1 MQSTNVPRLTRVLL
15 FLTLASAAAAAQA
28 QAYPVKPVRMIV
40 PFAQRR
46 GPGSLRGGLFGGGDG
61 ALLPG
66 WWHGVLQRLAI
77 AIFALASFSAA
88 AVAAQQYPTKP
99 VRLIV
104 PFAPGGNTDIIA
116 RIVAP
121 GMSKALGQQ
130 IVIENRGGAGS
141 MIGTE
146 VASKS
151 PPDGYTL
158 LMVSA
163 AHVINPAMVK
173 TLPFDPVR
181 SFAAISKVADVPA
194 ALVVHPSL
202 PVSNVKQLIAL
213 ARARPGQLNYSSAG
227 RGSIGHLSAELLGS
241 LARIQMTHVPYKG
254 AGPALV
260 DTIAGHVEL
269 LISSMPAVIP
279 HARAGKLRMIGQAGE
294 KRSPAAPDVPTMIEA
309 GVPGFVVTAG
319 FGLFAPA
326 GTPRPAIDRVL
337 AALKASLSDPGVRN
351 RLSGEGAEPVGSTPE
366 EYEQFTRSE
375 IEKWIKVAR
384 GAGIQP
390 E

>member
-1 MQSTNVPRLTRVLL
+1 MKSIHAPQLVPALL
-15 FLTLASAAAAAQA
+15 VLTLIGAAWTVQA
-28 QAYPVKPVRMIV
+28 QTYPVKPVRM
-40 PFAQRR
+40 
-46 GPGSLRGGLFGGGDG
+46 
-61 ALLPG
+61 
-66 WWHGVLQRLAI
+66 
-77 AIFALASFSAA
+77 
-88 AVAAQQYPTKP
+88 
-99 VRLIV
+99 IV

-116 RIVAP
+116 RIVTP

-130 IVIENRGGAGS
+130 IIIENRGGAGS
-141 MIGTE
+141 MIGTD
-146 VASKS
+146 VAAKS

-173 TLPFDPVR
+173 SLPFDPVG
-181 SFAAISKVADVPA
+181 SFAAISKVADVPS

-202 PVSNVKQLIAL
+202 PVKNVKELVAL
-213 ARARPGQLNYSSAG
+213 AKARPGQLNYGSAG

-241 LARIQMTHVPYKG
+241 LARIKMTHVPYKG

-260 DTIAGHVEL
+260 DTMAGHVEL
-269 LISSMPAVIP
+269 LISSMPAVIGQS
-279 HARAGKLRMIGQAGE
+279 RAGKLRMIAQGGE
-294 KRSPAAPDVPTMIEA
+294 KRSAAAKDVPTMIEA

-337 AALKASLSDPGVRN
+337 AALKASLSDTNVAK
-351 RLSGEGAEPVGSTPE
+351 RLSGEGADPVGSTPD
-366 EYEQFTRSE
+366 EYDRFTRAE

-384 GAGIQP
+384 AAGIQP

>member
-1 MQSTNVPRLTRVLL
+1 MRLGRDLL
-15 FLTLASAAAAAQA
+15 FVALSGGALAAAHAQT
-28 QAYPVKPVRMIV
+28 YPVKAVRM
-40 PFAQRR
+40 
-46 GPGSLRGGLFGGGDG
+46 
-61 ALLPG
+61 
-66 WWHGVLQRLAI
+66 
-77 AIFALASFSAA
+77 
-88 AVAAQQYPTKP
+88 
-99 VRLIV
+99 IV

-116 RIVAP
+116 RIVVP
-121 GMSKALGQQ
+121 DMSKALGQQ
-130 IVIENRGGAGS
+130 IIIDNRGGAGS

-173 TLPFDPVR
+173 NLPFDPVR

-202 PVSNVKQLIAL
+202 PVRNVKQLIAL
-213 ARARPGQLNYSSAG
+213 AKSRPGELNYSSAG

-241 LARIQMTHVPYKG
+241 MAKVKMTHVPYKG
-254 AGPALV
+254 AGPAIV
-260 DTIAGHVEL
+260 DTVAGHVEL
-269 LISSMPAVIP
+269 VISSMPAVIGYS
-279 HARAGKLRMIGQAGE
+279 RAGRLRMIAQGGE
-294 KRSPAAPDVPTMIEA
+294 KRSAAAKDVPTMIEA
-309 GVPGFVVTAG
+309 GVSGFVVTAG

-337 AALKASLSDPGVRN
+337 AAVKASLSNPGVRDQ
-351 RLSGEGAEPVGSTPE
+351 LSGQGADPVGSTPE
-366 EYEQFTRSE
+366 EYAAFTASE
-375 IEKWIKVAR
+375 VAKWKKVALA
-384 GAGIQP
+384 AGIQP

>member
-1 MQSTNVPRLTRVLL
+1 MKPTIAPRPGRALLVLALSVAAGAAPAQS
-15 FLTLASAAAAAQA
+15 
-28 QAYPVKPVRMIV
+28 YPVKPVRM
-40 PFAQRR
+40 
-46 GPGSLRGGLFGGGDG
+46 
-61 ALLPG
+61 
-66 WWHGVLQRLAI
+66 
-77 AIFALASFSAA
+77 
-88 AVAAQQYPTKP
+88 
-99 VRLIV
+99 IV

-121 GMSKALGQQ
+121 DMSKSLGQQ

-141 MIGTE
+141 MIGTDI
-146 VASKS
+146 AAKS
-151 PPDGYTL
+151 APDGYTL

-173 TLPFDPVR
+173 SLPFDPVR
-181 SFAAISKVADVPA
+181 SFAAISKVADVPS

-202 PVSNVKQLIAL
+202 PVKTVKQLLAL

-227 RGSIGHLSAELLGS
+227 RGSIGHLAAELLGS
-241 LARIQMTHVPYKG
+241 MTKTRMTHVPYKG
-254 AGPALV
+254 AGPAIV

-269 LISSMPAVIP
+269 VISSMPAVIG
-279 HARAGKLRMIGQAGE
+279 HARAGKLRMIAQGGE
-294 KRSPAAPDVPTMIEA
+294 KRAAAAADVPTMIES

-326 GTPRPAIDRVL
+326 GTPRPAVDRVL
-337 AALKASLSDPGVRN
+337 AALKAALSNPAVRQ

-366 EYEQFTRSE
+366 EYDQFTRAE
-375 IEKWIKVAR
+375 IAKWIKVAR
-384 GAGIQP
+384 AAGIRP

>member
-1 MQSTNVPRLTRVLL
+1 MRHPFTSWTAHGLL
-15 FLTLASAAAAAQA
+15 FLALAGAAAATAHAQG
-28 QAYPVKPVRMIV
+28 YPAKPVRM
-40 PFAQRR
+40 
-46 GPGSLRGGLFGGGDG
+46 
-61 ALLPG
+61 
-66 WWHGVLQRLAI
+66 
-77 AIFALASFSAA
+77 
-88 AVAAQQYPTKP
+88 
-99 VRLIV
+99 IV

-121 GMSKALGQQ
+121 EMAKSLGQQ

-141 MIGTE
+141 LIGTE
-146 VASKS
+146 AAAKS
-151 PPDGYTL
+151 PADGYTL

-173 TLPFDPVR
+173 NLPFDPVK
-181 SFAAISKVADVPA
+181 SFAAISMVADVPS

-202 PVSNVKQLIAL
+202 PVTTVKQLIAL
-213 ARARPGQLNYSSAG
+213 ARARPGELNYSSAG

-241 LARIQMTHVPYKG
+241 IAKIRMTHVPYKG

-260 DTIAGHVEL
+260 DTMAGHVQL
-269 LISSMPAVIP
+269 LLSSMPAVIGFS
-279 HARAGKLRMIGQAGE
+279 REGKLRMIAQGGE
-294 KRSPAAPDVPTMIEA
+294 KRSAAAKDVPTMIES

-337 AALKASLSDPGVRN
+337 AALKASLSGAGVRE
-351 RLSGEGAEPVGSTPE
+351 RLSGQGAEPVGSTPE
-366 EYEQFTRSE
+366 EYAAFTASE
-375 IEKWIKVAR
+375 IRKWVKVAR

>member
-1 MQSTNVPRLTRVLL
+1 MKMQQFKPWCGALMVS
-15 FLTLASAAAAAQA
+15 TLAVVTCNAQA
-28 QAYPVKPVRMIV
+28 QSYPSKTVRM
-40 PFAQRR
+40 
-46 GPGSLRGGLFGGGDG
+46 
-61 ALLPG
+61 
-66 WWHGVLQRLAI
+66 
-77 AIFALASFSAA
+77 
-88 AVAAQQYPTKP
+88 
-99 VRLIV
+99 IV

-130 IVIENRGGAGS
+130 IIIDNRGGAGS
-141 MIGTE
+141 MLGTDM
-146 VASKS
+146 AAKS

-173 TLPFDPVR
+173 KLPFDPVK
-181 SFAAISKVADVPA
+181 SFAAISKVADVPSA
-194 ALVVHPSL
+194 IVVHPSL
-202 PVSNVKQLIAL
+202 PVKNAKQLIAL
-213 ARARPGQLNYSSAG
+213 AKSKPGMLNYGSAG

-241 LARIQMTHVPYKG
+241 VAQIKMTHVPYKG

-260 DTIAGHVEL
+260 DTMAGHVEL
-269 LISSMPAVIP
+269 LISSMPAIIGQS
-279 HARAGKLRMIGQAGE
+279 RSGKLRMIAQGGE
-294 KRSPAAPDVPTMIEA
+294 KRSPAAADVPTMIES

-337 AALKASLSDPGVRN
+337 GALKTSLSDQATRE
-351 RLSGEGAEPVGSTPE
+351 RLSGEGADPVGSTPE
-366 EYEQFTRSE
+366 EYDQFTKTE

-384 GAGIQP
+384 AAGIQP

>member
-1 MQSTNVPRLTRVLL
+1 MKSNTVPRLARVLL
-15 FLTLASAAAAAQA
+15 FLSLAGTAWAAQA
-28 QAYPVKPVRMIV
+28 QAYPTKPVRM
-40 PFAQRR
+40 
-46 GPGSLRGGLFGGGDG
+46 
-61 ALLPG
+61 
-66 WWHGVLQRLAI
+66 
-77 AIFALASFSAA
+77 
-88 AVAAQQYPTKP
+88 
-99 VRLIV
+99 IV

-121 GMSKALGQQ
+121 GMSKDLGQQ

-141 MIGTE
+141 MIGTA
-146 VASKS
+146 VAAKS

-173 TLPFDPVR
+173 QLPFDPVR

-202 PVSNVKQLIAL
+202 PVKTVKDLVAL
-213 ARARPGQLNYSSAG
+213 AKTHPGKLNYGSAG

-241 LARIQMTHVPYKG
+241 LARIKMTHVPYKG

-260 DTIAGHVEL
+260 DTMAGHVEL
-269 LISSMPAVIP
+269 LISSMPAVIGQS
-279 HARAGKLRMIGQAGE
+279 RAGKLRMIAQGGE
-294 KRSPAAPDVPTMIEA
+294 KRSAAAKDVPTMIEG
-309 GVPGFVVTAG
+309 GVPGFNVTAG

-337 AALKASLSDPGVRN
+337 AALKTSLSDDSVRK

-366 EYEQFTRSE
+366 EYERFTRSE

>member
-1 MQSTNVPRLTRVLL
+1 MKSTNAPRLIRVLL
-15 FLTLASAAAAAQA
+15 LLVLSGTAWAAQP
-28 QAYPVKPVRMIV
+28 QAYPVKPVRM
-40 PFAQRR
+40 
-46 GPGSLRGGLFGGGDG
+46 
-61 ALLPG
+61 
-66 WWHGVLQRLAI
+66 
-77 AIFALASFSAA
+77 
-88 AVAAQQYPTKP
+88 
-99 VRLIV
+99 IV

-130 IVIENRGGAGS
+130 IIIDNRGGAGS
-141 MIGTE
+141 MLGTDM
-146 VASKS
+146 AAKS
-151 PPDGYTL
+151 PADGYTL

-173 TLPFDPVR
+173 KLPFDPVK
-181 SFAAISKVADVPA
+181 SFAAISKVADVPSA
-194 ALVVHPSL
+194 IVVHPSL
-202 PVSNVKQLIAL
+202 PVKNAKQLIAL
-213 ARARPGQLNYSSAG
+213 AKASPGKLNYSSAG

-241 LARIQMTHVPYKG
+241 VAQIKMTHVPYKG

-260 DTIAGHVEL
+260 DTMAGHVEL
-269 LISSMPAVIP
+269 LISSMPAVIGQS
-279 HARAGKLRMIGQAGE
+279 RAGKLRMIAQGGE
-294 KRSPAAPDVPTMIEA
+294 KRSPAAADVPTMIES

-337 AALKASLSDPGVRN
+337 AALKASLSDQNTRE
-351 RLSGEGAEPVGSTPE
+351 RLSGEGADPVGGTPE
-366 EYEQFTRSE
+366 EYEQFTRNE

-384 GAGIQP
+384 AAGIQP

>member
-1 MQSTNVPRLTRVLL
+1 MRALIFVRLARALL
-15 FLTLASAAAAAQA
+15 FLTLAASTWAVQA
-28 QAYPVKPVRMIV
+28 QSYPVKPVRM
-40 PFAQRR
+40 
-46 GPGSLRGGLFGGGDG
+46 
-61 ALLPG
+61 
-66 WWHGVLQRLAI
+66 
-77 AIFALASFSAA
+77 
-88 AVAAQQYPTKP
+88 
-99 VRLIV
+99 IV

-121 GMSKALGQQ
+121 GMSKDLGQQ
-130 IVIENRGGAGS
+130 IIIENRGGAGS

-173 TLPFDPVR
+173 NLPFDPVR
-181 SFAAISKVADVPA
+181 SFAAISKVADVPS
-194 ALVVHPSL
+194 ALVIHPSL
-202 PVSNVKQLIAL
+202 PVKSVKELIVL
-213 ARARPGQLNYSSAG
+213 ARAHPGKLNYGSAG

-241 LARIQMTHVPYKG
+241 LAQIQMTHIPYKG
-254 AGPALV
+254 AGPALI
-260 DTIAGHVEL
+260 DTMAGHVEL
-269 LISSMPAVIP
+269 LISSMPAVINQS
-279 HARAGKLRMIGQAGE
+279 RAGKLRMLAQGGE
-294 KRSPAAPDVPTMIEA
+294 TRSPAAPQVPTMIES

-326 GTPRPAIDRVL
+326 GTPRAVIDRVH
-337 AALKASLSDPGVRN
+337 AALGASLSDPNVVKQ
-351 RLSGEGAEPVGSTPE
+351 LSDQGADPVGSTPE
-366 EYEQFTRSE
+366 EYEAFTKSE

-384 GAGIQP
+384 GAGIQA

>member
-1 MQSTNVPRLTRVLL
+1 MKSKTVSQLVRALL
-15 FLTLASAAAAAQA
+15 FLSLSGTAWAAQA

-40 PFAQRR
+40 PFA
-46 GPGSLRGGLFGGGDG
+46 
-61 ALLPG
+61 
-66 WWHGVLQRLAI
+66 
-77 AIFALASFSAA
+77 
-88 AVAAQQYPTKP
+88 
-99 VRLIV
+99 
-104 PFAPGGNTDIIA
+104 PGGNVDIIA

-141 MIGTE
+141 LIGTE
-146 VASKS
+146 AAAKS
-151 PPDGYTL
+151 APDGYTL

-181 SFAAISKVADVPA
+181 SFAAISKVADVPS

-202 PVSNVKQLIAL
+202 PVKTAKDLIAL
-213 ARARPGQLNYSSAG
+213 ARAHPGKLNYGSAG
-227 RGSIGHLSAELLGS
+227 RGSIGHLSGELLGS
-241 LARIQMTHVPYKG
+241 LARIKMTHVPYKG

-269 LISSMPAVIP
+269 LISSMPAVIA
-279 HARAGKLRMIGQAGE
+279 HSRTGKLRMIAQGGE
-294 KRSPAAPDVPTMIEA
+294 KRSPAAADVPTMIEA
-309 GVPGFVVTAG
+309 GVTGFVVTAG

-326 GTPRPAIDRVL
+326 GTSRPTIDRVL
-337 AALKASLSDPGVRN
+337 AALKASLSDESVRK

-384 GAGIQP
+384 AAGIQP

>member
-1 MQSTNVPRLTRVLL
+1 
-15 FLTLASAAAAAQA
+15 
-28 QAYPVKPVRMIV
+28 
-40 PFAQRR
+40 
-46 GPGSLRGGLFGGGDG
+46 
-61 ALLPG
+61 
-66 WWHGVLQRLAI
+66 
-77 AIFALASFSAA
+77 
-88 AVAAQQYPTKP
+88 
-99 VRLIV
+99 
-104 PFAPGGNTDIIA
+104 
-116 RIVAP
+116 
-121 GMSKALGQQ
+121 
-130 IVIENRGGAGS
+130 
-141 MIGTE
+141 
-146 VASKS
+146 
-151 PPDGYTL
+151 
-158 LMVSA
+158 
-163 AHVINPAMVK
+163 MVK
-173 TLPFDPVR
+173 KLPFDPVR
-181 SFAAISKVADVPA
+181 SFTAISKVADVPA

-202 PVSNVKQLIAL
+202 PVKSVKELVAL
-213 ARARPGQLNYSSAG
+213 ARANPGKLNYGSAG

-241 LARIQMTHVPYKG
+241 LAKIKMTHVPYKG

-279 HARAGKLRMIGQAGE
+279 HARAGKLRMIGQAGD
-294 KRSPAAPDVPTMIEA
+294 KRSAAAPDVPTMIEG

-337 AALKASLSDPGVRN
+337 AALKASLSDPNVRN

-366 EYEQFTRSE
+366 EYERFTRSE

>member
-1 MQSTNVPRLTRVLL
+1 MIVPDRVPALIRVLV
-15 FLTLASAAAAAQA
+15 AAALAGAAAGAHA
-28 QAYPVKPVRMIV
+28 QAYPVKPVRM
-40 PFAQRR
+40 
-46 GPGSLRGGLFGGGDG
+46 
-61 ALLPG
+61 
-66 WWHGVLQRLAI
+66 
-77 AIFALASFSAA
+77 
-88 AVAAQQYPTKP
+88 
-99 VRLIV
+99 IV

-121 GMSKALGQQ
+121 GMSKDLGQQ

-146 VASKS
+146 LAAKA

-173 TLPFDPVR
+173 KLPFDPVN
-181 SFAAISKVADVPA
+181 SFAAISKVADVPS

-202 PVSNVKQLIAL
+202 PVKTVKDLVAL
-213 ARARPGQLNYSSAG
+213 ARARPGQLNYGSAG

-241 LARIQMTHVPYKG
+241 LAKIRMTHVPYKG

-260 DTIAGHVEL
+260 DAMAGHVEL
-269 LISSMPAVIP
+269 LISSMPAVIGQS
-279 HARAGKLRMIGQAGE
+279 RAGRLRMIAQGGE
-294 KRSPAAPDVPTMIEA
+294 KRSSAAPDVPTMIEG

-326 GTPRPAIDRVL
+326 GTPRPVIDRVL
-337 AALKASLSDPGVRN
+337 AALKASLADAGVRA
-351 RLSGEGAEPVGSTPE
+351 RLSGEGADPVGSTPE

-375 IEKWIKVAR
+375 IQKWIKVAR
-384 GAGIQP
+384 AAGIEP

>member
-1 MQSTNVPRLTRVLL
+1 MISTTVSRLAGVPLLAVLAA
-15 FLTLASAAAAAQA
+15 LASEAQA

-40 PFAQRR
+40 PFA
-46 GPGSLRGGLFGGGDG
+46 
-61 ALLPG
+61 
-66 WWHGVLQRLAI
+66 
-77 AIFALASFSAA
+77 
-88 AVAAQQYPTKP
+88 
-99 VRLIV
+99 
-104 PFAPGGNTDIIA
+104 PGGNTDIIA
-116 RIVAP
+116 RIVVP

-141 MIGTE
+141 MIGTD
-146 VASKS
+146 VAAKS

-173 TLPFDPVR
+173 KLPFDPVK
-181 SFAAISKVADVPA
+181 SFAAISKVADVPS

-202 PVSNVKQLIAL
+202 PVKSVKELVAL
-213 ARARPGQLNYSSAG
+213 AKANPGRLNYSSAG
-227 RGSIGHLSAELLGS
+227 RGSIGHLSAELLAS
-241 LARIQMTHVPYKG
+241 MTRIKMTHVPYKG
-254 AGPALV
+254 AGPAVV
-260 DTIAGHVEL
+260 DAMAGHVEL
-269 LISSMPAVIP
+269 LISSMPAVIGF
-279 HARAGKLRMIGQAGE
+279 ARSGRLRMIAQGGE
-294 KRSPAAPDVPTMIEA
+294 KRSPAAADVPTMIEA

-337 AALKASLSDPGVRN
+337 GALKASLSDASVRE
-351 RLSGEGAEPVGSTPE
+351 RLSSEGADPVGSTPE
-366 EYEQFTRSE
+366 EYDRFTRSE

-384 GAGIQP
+384 AAGIQP

>member
-1 MQSTNVPRLTRVLL
+1 MKSTNVPRLVRVLL
-15 FLTLASAAAAAQA
+15 VLALSGAAWAAQA
-28 QAYPVKPVRMIV
+28 QAYPVKPVRM
-40 PFAQRR
+40 
-46 GPGSLRGGLFGGGDG
+46 
-61 ALLPG
+61 
-66 WWHGVLQRLAI
+66 
-77 AIFALASFSAA
+77 
-88 AVAAQQYPTKP
+88 
-99 VRLIV
+99 IV

>member
-1 MQSTNVPRLTRVLL
+1 MKSKSVPQLIRALL
-15 FLTLASAAAAAQA
+15 FLALAGTAWGAPA
-28 QAYPVKPVRMIV
+28 QAYPAKPVRM
-40 PFAQRR
+40 
-46 GPGSLRGGLFGGGDG
+46 
-61 ALLPG
+61 
-66 WWHGVLQRLAI
+66 
-77 AIFALASFSAA
+77 
-88 AVAAQQYPTKP
+88 
-99 VRLIV
+99 IV

-116 RIVAP
+116 RIVSP
-121 GMSKALGQQ
+121 GMSKDLGQQ

-141 MIGTE
+141 MIGT
-146 VASKS
+146 ALAAKS
-151 PPDGYTL
+151 PPDGYTI

-173 TLPFDPVR
+173 NLPFDPVR

-202 PVSNVKQLIAL
+202 PVKTVKELVAL
-213 ARARPGQLNYSSAG
+213 AKARPGELNYGSAG

-241 LARIQMTHVPYKG
+241 LAGIKMTHVPYKG

-260 DTIAGHVEL
+260 DTLAGHVEL

-279 HARAGKLRMIGQAGE
+279 QSRAGKLRMIGQAGE

-309 GVPGFVVTAG
+309 GVPRFVVTAG

-337 AALKASLSDPGVRN
+337 AALKATLSDPGVRD

-366 EYEQFTRSE
+366 QYEQFTRSE

-384 GAGIQP
+384 AAGIQP

>member
-1 MQSTNVPRLTRVLL
+1 MNTKTVPLLVRVLL
-15 FLTLASAAAAAQA
+15 FPALAATAWGAQA
-28 QAYPVKPVRMIV
+28 QAYPVKPVRM
-40 PFAQRR
+40 
-46 GPGSLRGGLFGGGDG
+46 
-61 ALLPG
+61 
-66 WWHGVLQRLAI
+66 
-77 AIFALASFSAA
+77 
-88 AVAAQQYPTKP
+88 
-99 VRLIV
+99 IV

-141 MIGTE
+141 MIGT
-146 VASKS
+146 AIAAKS
-151 PPDGYTL
+151 PPDGYTI

-173 TLPFDPVR
+173 KLPFDPVK
-181 SFAAISKVADVPA
+181 SFVAISKVADVPA

-202 PVSNVKQLIAL
+202 PVKSVKELVAL
-213 ARARPGQLNYSSAG
+213 AKARPGELNYGSAG

-241 LARIQMTHVPYKG
+241 LAKIKMTHVPYKG

-294 KRSPAAPDVPTMIEA
+294 KRSPAAPGVPTMIEG

-337 AALKASLSDPGVRN
+337 AALKSSLSDPNVRQ
-351 RLSGEGAEPVGSTPE
+351 RLSSEGAEPVGSTPE
-366 EYEQFTRSE
+366 EYERFTRSE

>member
-1 MQSTNVPRLTRVLL
+1 MRSRSLLRLIRALL
-15 FLTLASAAAAAQA
+15 ILALAGTAWGAQA
-28 QAYPVKPVRMIV
+28 Q
-40 PFAQRR
+40 
-46 GPGSLRGGLFGGGDG
+46 D
-61 ALLPG
+61 
-66 WWHGVLQRLAI
+66 
-77 AIFALASFSAA
+77 
-88 AVAAQQYPTKP
+88 YPTKP
-99 VRLIV
+99 VRMIV

-121 GMSKALGQQ
+121 GMSKNLGHQ
-130 IVIENRGGAGS
+130 IIIENRGGAGS
-141 MIGTE
+141 MIGT
-146 VASKS
+146 ALAAKS
-151 PPDGYTL
+151 PPDGYTI

-173 TLPFDPVR
+173 DLPFDPVR

-202 PVSNVKQLIAL
+202 PVKSVKELVAL
-213 ARARPGQLNYSSAG
+213 AKSHPGKLNYGSAG

-241 LARIQMTHVPYKG
+241 LAKIKMTHVPYKG

-260 DTIAGHVEL
+260 DTVAGHVEL

-279 HARAGKLRMIGQAGE
+279 QSRAGKLRMIGQAGE

-337 AALKASLSDPGVRN
+337 AALKASLSDPNVRN

-366 EYEQFTRSE
+366 EYERFTRSE

-384 GAGIQP
+384 AAGIQP